1 VTETKETDVTVHSLA
16 DATQRIGQIVSLI
29 SEIAAQTNLLALNAT
44 IEAARAGDAGR
55 GFAVVATEVKSL
67 ATQTAKATDDISK
80 QIADIQRV
88 ATEAAQS
95 MRRIGGTI
103 GEVNDVAGSIAAAV
117 EQQGAAAQEITR
129 NTQEAAHRT
138 VEVSE
143 NIGGVTAG
151 ADATGV
157 AAADVRASS
166 ETLARQ
172 TEKLRLQVDDFLA
185 KIRAA

>member
-1 VTETKETDVTVHSLA
+1 
-16 DATQRIGQIVSLI
+16 
-29 SEIAAQTNLLALNAT
+29 
-44 IEAARAGDAGR
+44 
-55 GFAVVATEVKSL
+55 
-67 ATQTAKATDDISK
+67 
-80 QIADIQRV
+80 
-88 ATEAAQS
+88 